1 MATLCWQPLDDLH
14 AAAALRT
21 RRFPGVVVIG
31 GGCLG
36 TVLFDHCCVDT
47 MIYGRGLLW
56 RLSREKLADMGK
68 LCLAMT
74 IGKEAVVPDASEA
87 VGQDVQEK
95 SADELGRGQCH
106 MRDARFVAV
115 VLPGEGDMIVGGFD
129 KTVIGDGNAVG
140 IAAEVTQNL
149 FGTGKGSLAVDHPV
163 DPAERGKIGSK
174 CLGVGQIHEI

>member
-87 VGQDVQEK
+87 VGQ
-95 SADELGRGQCH
+95 H
-106 MRDARFVAV
+106 
-115 VLPGEGDMIVGGFD
+115 
-129 KTVIGDGNAVG
+129 
-140 IAAEVTQNL
+140 
-149 FGTGKGSLAVDHPV
+149 GSLSRQSQPESVGASWPCCQREPRGWRPV
-163 DPAERGKIGSK
+163 DLRKVASNGPNTPRCSRCRPKT
-174 CLGVGQIHEI
+174 